1 MDLCNDDK
9 VIYEYVFAMLAFVLQ
24 VPWMVPGILLVIQ
37 GEKGIGKT
45 LLYSILEHI
54 LGDVNCTS
62 ISEIEELVG
71 RFNDKRKDKKLV
83 CLEEIGSSV
92 YDPKNWNKIKDM
104 ITSGKGSFD
113 AKHKAIEDS
122 PSFTFFMQLTNDEY
136 CVRVDPQGV
145 RRIFLINAN
154 NYWSKMQCER
164 HGRMAEREAYF
175 RELTTKVFEKT
186 TLIKAETCQP
196 RHSRN
201 NK

>member
-1 MDLCNDDK
+1 MSQTSLKNLSCICAMMIRLSIYSLPCWHLCCK
-9 VIYEYVFAMLAFVLQ
+9 YLGWF
-24 VPWMVPGILLVIQ
+24 GILLVIQ

-45 LLYSILEHI
+45 LFYSILEHI

-62 ISEIEELVG
+62 ISDIEQLVG

-154 NYWSKMQCER
+154 NYWSKQ
-164 HGRMAEREAYF
+164 
-175 RELTTKVFEKT
+175 
-186 TLIKAETCQP
+186 
-196 RHSRN
+196 
-201 NK
+201 